1 MTVPETGPH
10 LPEGAE
16 VLRERVLQ
24 AGETLQLFVGEG
36 RRWVSLGS
44 IGLDSGPRG
53 VKVIYHS
60 PAQRGHEESYAIASM
75 GRDKTV
81 MIGRKTQRSQA
92 TEGFAVNA
100 NPNIRIDLEG
110 RSDVDR
116 QALAGVSRDQVQIE
130 VKDGVVTL
138 KGVGTNDTII
148 AETIPGIPVIPAA
161 DVEAAPLAKAVTTQN
176 KETRGLL
183 ARIFGR

>member
-1 MTVPETGPH
+1 
-10 LPEGAE
+10 
-16 VLRERVLQ
+16 
-24 AGETLQLFVGEG
+24 
-36 RRWVSLGS
+36 
-44 IGLDSGPRG
+44 
-53 VKVIYHS
+53 VKVIYHR
-60 PAQRGHEESYAIASM
+60 PAQRGHEESYAIASV

-81 MIGRKTQRSQA
+81 MIGRKTQRPQA
-92 TEGFAVNA
+92 AEGFAVNA

-161 DVEAAPLAKAVTTQN
+161 DVDALPLSGELAGQTK
-176 KETRGLL
+176 KTRGWIGWLL
-183 ARIFGR
+183 GR